1 MVPAA
6 LMQQN
11 TQENHI
17 RFPEEFEMKSVRMA
31 IWRTPE
37 KFSTTRIHFSKLI
50 NFAMLVSY

>member
-17 RFPEEFEMKSVRMA
+17 RFPEEFEMKSARMA